1 MTTAFLD
8 RDGVINEKPQ
18 AGRYIT
24 TARELRL
31 LPGAAEAIR
40 LLNEAQVRVIVVT
53 NQRGVALGVM
63 SMEQLQGV
71 HHHMVEEL
79 QRAGAHVDA
88 IYACPHA
95 EDSCDC
101 RKPGIGLFL
110 RAKSEFTDIM
120 FDEVYVIGDSDRDM
134 EAGRRLGARLI
145 RIGQPTSPDESG
157 APALLEAVN
166 RYFVTADR
174 KSAL

>member
-18 AGRYIT
+18 VGRYLT
-24 TARELRL
+24 TAQELRL

-40 LLNEAQVRVIVVT
+40 LLNEAQVRVVVVT

-63 SMEQLQGV
+63 SMEQLEGV
-71 HHHMVEEL
+71 HYHMAEEL
-79 QRAGAHVDA
+79 QRAGAHLDA
-88 IYACPHA
+88 IYCCPHA
-95 EDSCDC
+95 ENSCDC

-110 RAKSEFTDIM
+110 RAKSEFPDIM

-145 RIGQPTSPDESG
+145 RIGQPASPDESG
-157 APALLEAVN
+157 ARSLLEAVT
-166 RYFVTADR
+166 RYIVGPDIKPAT
-174 KSAL
+174 

>member
-18 AGRYIT
+18 VGRYV
-24 TARELRL
+24 TASRELRL
-31 LPGAAEAIR
+31 LPGAAEAIG
-40 LLNEAQVRVIVVT
+40 LLNEAQVRVVVIT

-63 SMEQLQGV
+63 SMEQLEGV
-71 HHHMVEEL
+71 HHHMAEEL

-88 IYACPHA
+88 IYFCPHA
-95 EDSCDC
+95 ENSCDC

-110 RAKSEFTDIM
+110 QAKSEFPDMT
-120 FDEVYVIGDSDRDM
+120 FDEAYVIGDSDRDM

-145 RIGQPTSPDESG
+145 RIGQPASPDETG
-157 APALLEAVN
+157 APSLLYAVT
-166 RYFVTADR
+166 RYIVGADGNPG
-174 KSAL
+174 